1 MYVSYNWPVI
11 NLFTIV
17 LQKCVDNIK
26 DSKSQNQNQNL
37 SEAFHAMMIEQYTL

>member
-11 NLFTIV
+11 INIFTIV

-26 DSKSQNQNQNL
+26 DSKSQNQNQIFQKPFML
-37 SEAFHAMMIEQYTL
+37 